1 MRQISPRESVVWRD
15 EHGCIKPEMAAS
27 NEESWYDAEI
37 KKENLMKYDFV
48 TQLRQLT
55 VNICDKSVL
64 MLIIVYICFTKNQ
77 SLS

>member
-27 NEESWYDAEI
+27 NEESWYDANI

-48 TQLRQLT
+48 TQLWQL
-55 VNICDKSVL
+55 
-64 MLIIVYICFTKNQ
+64 
-77 SLS
+77 

>member
-27 NEESWYDAEI
+27 NEEFWYDANI

-48 TQLRQLT
+48 TQLWQL
-55 VNICDKSVL
+55 
-64 MLIIVYICFTKNQ
+64 
-77 SLS
+77 